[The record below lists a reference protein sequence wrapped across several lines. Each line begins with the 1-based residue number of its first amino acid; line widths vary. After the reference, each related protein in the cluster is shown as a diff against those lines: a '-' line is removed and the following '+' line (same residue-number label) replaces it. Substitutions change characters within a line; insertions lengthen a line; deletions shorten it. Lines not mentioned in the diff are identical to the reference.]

1 MPAPL
6 GNANANKGKIWR
18 EAIRRALEAESRREG
33 IEALEAV
40 AAALIAKAK
49 EGDIGAI
56 KELGDR
62 LEGKPAQQTILTGA
76 DDGPVGINVI
86 SGVPRA
92 DG

>member
-40 AAALIAKAK
+40 AASLIAKAK

-62 LEGKPAQQTILTGA
+62 LDGKAAQQQILTGA
-76 DDGPVGINVI
+76 DDGPVQIKFGWQ
-86 SGVPRA
+86 SST
-92 DG
+92 

>member
-6 GNANANKGKIWR
+6 GNGNANKGKVWR
-18 EAIRRALEAESRREG
+18 EAIRRALEAESRRDG

-40 AAALIAKAK
+40 AASLIAKAK

-62 LEGKPAQQTILTGA
+62 LDGKPAQAVALTDAEG
-76 DDGPVGINVI
+76 GPVAVRWK
-86 SGVPRA
+86 SE
-92 DG
+92 